1 MRLAPLCTCLKFL
14 PYRRCWVSYM
24 GEGMGIWSHLA
35 RSVVHL
41 LLKQTFYHQTAVAK
55 SKISDSLCIHKL
67 NLIISFGVKVSM
79 GINITGFPGR
89 SVAILLMRE
98 VCGLE
103 VYMTLSLLSP

>member
-67 NLIISFGVKVSM
+67 NLIISFGLKVSM

-103 VYMTLSLLSP
+103 V